1 MKYLTWN
8 KTSHLLCV
16 GTWWDSILK
25 WKLELLTCFEKDVP
39 AFRKITGFRVCPPG
53 EEYPEKWLIMC
64 VSLYMSLSSIIF
76 ELCIS
81 QSRNFLLIC
90 PQCITGVGK
99 YVPFSCIWQ
108 SKGWCWSCMF
118 QNPPFTAAE
127 INLKAIS
134 PISKW
139 KENLH
144 ILQNEAIDLPLTR
157 EILLKWISNTAVKF
171 TALISLQC
179 KTYLIMQ

>member
-39 AFRKITGFRVCPPG
+39 AFRKITGFRVCLPG
-53 EEYPEKWLIMC
+53 EEHPEKQLIMC
-64 VSLYMSLSSIIF
+64 VSLYVSLSSIIF

-81 QSRNFLLIC
+81 QSRIFLLIC

-108 SKGWCWSCMF
+108 NKGWCWSCMF